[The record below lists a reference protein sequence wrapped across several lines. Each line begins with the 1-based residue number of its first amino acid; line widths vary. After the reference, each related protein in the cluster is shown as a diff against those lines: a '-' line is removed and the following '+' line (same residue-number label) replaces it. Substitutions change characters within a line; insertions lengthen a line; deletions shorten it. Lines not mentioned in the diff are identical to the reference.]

1 MTHVEAVLAIA
12 QIQRQHALGFGH
24 QDALVTLN
32 AFFFSVYLVTLQKTH
47 RAWRSDLSRYNTHLR
62 ETIGEL
68 LVSQI
73 TPAVLFRVVEGL
85 QRSPKSYRGQGA
97 LSDASV
103 NRVIALLKAIFA
115 KLVLS
120 GYIESNP
127 ASALKLRRERNQRT
141 RVLREEEYDAFFMAL
156 AVAPI
161 KVKLLVQL
169 LLLTGMRLS
178 EALTLRWSYVDI
190 PHRSLHLPDSKAGVP
205 RDVPLSDEAVLVLQG
220 CRALGRH
227 DWVFPGRGGQHL
239 SRPGRQFRA
248 LTAAA
253 GVDGLWLH
261 DLRRTYG
268 TAAAQQVPIQDV
280 SRCLGH
286 SSISV
291 TERYVVSSDA
301 RLQATAAAV
310 GRHLSLVLAPVAPSR
325 TPPIVGEEGDMA

>member
-1 MTHVEAVLAIA
+1 MTYVEAIQGVARILWQQA
-12 QIQRQHALGFGH
+12 QGLGS
-24 QDALVTLN
+24 QNANMTLN
-32 AFFFSVYLVTLQKTH
+32 VYVFSVYLVALQKTN
-47 RAWRSDLSRYNTHLR
+47 RAWRSDRSRYNTHIR
-62 ETIGEL
+62 DVIGEL

-73 TPAVLFRVVEGL
+73 TPAILFRLIETL

-103 NRVIALLKAIFA
+103 NRVIALLKAIFVR
-115 KLVLS
+115 LVLS

-127 ASALKLRRERNQRT
+127 ASALKLRRERNQRI
-141 RVLREEEYDAFFMAL
+141 RVLREEEYEAFSRAL
-156 AVAPI
+156 AVAPL

-178 EALTLRWSYVDI
+178 EALTLRWSDVDI

-205 RDVPLSDEAVLVLQG
+205 REVPLSDEAVPVLQD
-220 CRALGRH
+220 CRTLGSRE
-227 DWVFPGRGGQHL
+227 WVFPGRGGQHM

-261 DLRRTYG
+261 DLRRTFG
-268 TAAAQQVPIQDV
+268 TVAAQQVPIQDV

-301 RLQATAAAV
+301 RLQAAAAAV

-325 TPPIVGEEGDMA
+325 TPPTVGEEVSMS